1 METSEAPLVYI
12 PFPWGKVFFFQ
23 VSLIDMFLGE
33 KYFIHKAHY
42 KTKAP
47 GYQRHPGTIYKG
59 NK

>member
-12 PFPWGKVFFFQ
+12 PFLWGKVFFFQ

-42 KTKAP
+42 KTKSP
-47 GYQRHPGTIYKG
+47 WISTTPRD
-59 NK
+59 NL